1 MRRLSIVSA
10 FVAVTLLGLLALGRL
25 ITVAQDATPPP
36 ASVGVTTQILGGGQ
50 PDAAPGEALG
60 MRRNTFAPDGFVPA
74 HMHPGALILHVE
86 SGELTYTLI
95 EGTVQIQRATTDG
108 TPGATEELGPG
119 EETVLRAG
127 DWLFEQGVV
136 HTARNATSG
145 ETVVLVAS
153 LTAGDMPFTV
163 FHEMGTPA
171 P

>member
-1 MRRLSIVSA
+1 MHRISTLRALIA
-10 FVAVTLLGLLALGRL
+10 LALLGLLALGRL

-36 ASVGVTTQILGGGQ
+36 ASVGVKTDILGNGQ

-60 MRRNTFAPDGFVPA
+60 MRRNTFAPGGMVPA
-74 HMHPGALILHVE
+74 HMHPGALVLHVE
-86 SGELTYTLI
+86 SGELTYTVI
-95 EGTVQIQRATTDG
+95 EGTVQIQRATTAG
-108 TPGATEELGPG
+108 PPGSTEELGPG
-119 EETVLRAG
+119 QETVQHAG

-153 LTAGDMPFTV
+153 LTTADMPFTV
-163 FHEMGTPA
+163 FHAMGTPA